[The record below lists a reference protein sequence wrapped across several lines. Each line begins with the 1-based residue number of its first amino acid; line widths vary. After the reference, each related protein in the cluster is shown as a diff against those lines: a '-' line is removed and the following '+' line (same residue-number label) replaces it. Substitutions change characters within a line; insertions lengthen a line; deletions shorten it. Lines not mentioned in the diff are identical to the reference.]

1 MGTYT
6 GQDKR
11 LKYLFENGGGGAS
24 ALSDLTDVELT
35 NLANNQIIK
44 WDSANSK
51 WVNAN
56 ESGGGGSANIWTG
69 TQAEYTAQASQI
81 ADGTLVNITDDEE
94 NVRAFD
100 IYPTDD
106 KPIVIGKYGTRDIK
120 RKRIYLATLASGANA
135 IGNQLPI
142 FDVLIGF
149 HGYCKTNEASPRYM
163 QIGSDINT
171 ANWWCAVL
179 CYGSYQGAGLGNL
192 WVGSQFNGGKA
203 EIWIDYVEAS
213 S

>member
-6 GQDKR
+6 GSDKR
-11 LKYLFENGGGGAS
+11 LQYLFQNGGGGGAS

-94 NVRAFD
+94 QTQAMFIYSTEERVVGTYLGKTLYRKAFVLSANHGTVAGSTWKAIPD
-100 IYPTDD
+100 IDD
-106 KPIVIGKYGTRDIK
+106 SNMEIVTSCKYIYSDTASIYVNYELD
-120 RKRIYLATLASGANA
+120 RKS
-135 IGNQLPI
+135 
-142 FDVLIGF
+142 V
-149 HGYCKTNEASPRYM
+149 
-163 QIGSDINT
+163 
-171 ANWWCAVL
+171 V
-179 CYGSYQGAGLGNL
+179 
-192 WVGSQFNGGKA
+192 
-203 EIWIDYVEAS
+203 
-213 S
+213 